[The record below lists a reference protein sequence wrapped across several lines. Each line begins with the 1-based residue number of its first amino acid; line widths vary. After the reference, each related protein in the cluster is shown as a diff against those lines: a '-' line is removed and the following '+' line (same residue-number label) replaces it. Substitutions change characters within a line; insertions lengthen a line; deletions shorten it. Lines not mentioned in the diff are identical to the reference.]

1 MLSIANLSCS
11 GVSEGTASSQTQAVD
26 GKEQQR
32 VAGEYIVTLRPRA
45 DEASVRALFSA
56 FDLQE
61 FSNIGGQRWLL
72 KIRKDPGPAVIQSK
86 APESQVIEAIQ
97 PNFIYRQQ
105 SKPGFGAR

>member
-32 VAGEYIVTLRPRA
+32 VIGEYIVTLRQGA
-45 DEASVRALFSA
+45 DQASVRDVFSA
-56 FDLQE
+56 FGLQGL
-61 FSNIGGQRWLL
+61 SHVGGQQWLL
-72 KIRKDPGPAVIQSK
+72 KVTKDPGTTVMQSK
-86 APESQVIEAIQ
+86 AAESSAIEAIQ